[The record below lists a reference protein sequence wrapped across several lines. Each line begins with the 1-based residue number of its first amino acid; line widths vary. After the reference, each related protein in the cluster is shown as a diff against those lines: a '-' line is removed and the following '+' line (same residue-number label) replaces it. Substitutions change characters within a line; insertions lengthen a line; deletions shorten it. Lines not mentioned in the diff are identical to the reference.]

1 MGTDFWGVLT
11 VAVSVALVLGR
22 FAVAR
27 RLVPVGLREAH
38 NANTAVMFG
47 ALYVMYGL
55 IVGFSTYF
63 VAYQYD
69 TAQKSAQ
76 ETRPG
81 AWRRSTAWRKLP
93 GNGAAGGAG
102 PGRVLRPDRAR
113 GGVPLRREGRT
124 SALAG
129 ATADELR
136 RGVVVAFE
144 LGTEREDALGAWV
157 LTLGGKLGP
166 SREQRLLEVH
176 EGIPAIL

>member
-27 RLVPVGLREAH
+27 RLVPLGLREAH

-69 TAQKSAQ
+69 TAAQKSAQ
-76 ETRPG
+76 DEAGSVAEIHRLAEASRERSGGRCRTWPSPTPGPCSTRG
-81 AWRRSTAWRKLP
+81 AP
-93 GNGAAGGAG
+93 EAGGSDQRAG
-102 PGRVLRPDRAR
+102 RGDGR
-113 GGVPLRREGRT
+113 
-124 SALAG
+124 
-129 ATADELR
+129 
-136 RGVVVAFE
+136 
-144 LGTEREDALGAWV
+144 
-157 LTLGGKLGP
+157 
-166 SREQRLLEVH
+166 
-176 EGIPAIL
+176 